1 MFSRGIPMINPI
13 SSAPPVQHVA
23 DSTKVNY
30 KPPQSPT
37 APLSPGHDSFKLS
50 SIAQAYAA
58 TLQEARETPTQTAQE
73 AQKGDLQARHLL
85 ARQATVKPATK

>member
-1 MFSRGIPMINPI
+1 MINPI

-30 KPPQSPT
+30 KPPQSP
-37 APLSPGHDSFKLS
+37 APSPSPGHDSFKLS

-58 TLQEARETPTQTAQE
+58 TLQESRETPTQTAQE

-85 ARQATVKPATK
+85 AREAATKPANK